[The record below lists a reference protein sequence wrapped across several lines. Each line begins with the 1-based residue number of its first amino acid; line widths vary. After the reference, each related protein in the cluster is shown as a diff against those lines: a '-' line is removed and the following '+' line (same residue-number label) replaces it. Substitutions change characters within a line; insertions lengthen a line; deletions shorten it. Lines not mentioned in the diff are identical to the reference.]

1 MHINACDQAHSAHA
15 NFGETGSIFNQTGN
29 HLSLHSIKN
38 HKYHI
43 YANDTNI
50 YAIIV
55 ATRADFRAILGIQ
68 NVFPHICIDLLNVN
82 SQFFSCLKWCF
93 CLKRMAFINC

>member
-68 NVFPHICIDLLNVN
+68 IFFLVFIELLNVYK
-82 SQFFSCLKWCF
+82 SIFFLFKDVF
-93 CLKRMAFINC
+93 LFKTNDFY